1 MIFLKKL
8 EKLVNMI
15 KKYKILLIYI
25 FLFNTE
31 STAFSPEYEREMYLG
46 CYSNSKQYLG
56 TDRAEKYCLCTIE
69 MLNKKFNDE
78 QIKELFT
85 NKPEVIMKKTEFA
98 SIHCEKN
105 EKAF

>member
-1 MIFLKKL
+1 
-8 EKLVNMI
+8 
-15 KKYKILLIYI
+15 
-25 FLFNTE
+25 
-31 STAFSPEYEREMYLG
+31 
-46 CYSNSKQYLG
+46 
-56 TDRAEKYCLCTIE
+56 